1 MKIFNTQ
8 KVQFL
13 KQALN
18 VYSGRH
24 EKIAENVANANNP
37 QHKKK
42 NTEFSGVL
50 NNQMNR
56 SLATTDK
63 RHIGNP
69 VEPDT
74 KSAKDAGESQEKVDI
89 SSEMA
94 RLAENQIRYDFTAR
108 TLHRAYRSLS
118 LSITGRNG

>member
-13 KQALN
+13 KQALD
-18 VYSGRH
+18 VYSDRH

-37 QHKKK
+37 QYKKK

-50 NNQMNR
+50 KNQMNR
-56 SLATTDK
+56 SLATSDN

-69 VEPDT
+69 VEPDS
-74 KSAKDAGESQEKVDI
+74 KAASAGDGNQEKIDI

-94 RLAENQIRYDFTAR
+94 RLAENQIRYDFAAR
-108 TLHRAYRSLS
+108 TLRRAYRGLS